1 MINND
6 KCASNFFF
14 LPFHFSK
21 YIYLESLRGA
31 DFGISGGNECITA
44 LLTVA
49 PVLKVMQLR

>member
-1 MINND
+1 MTNVPQT
-6 KCASNFFF
+6 FFSSFPF
-14 LPFHFSK
+14 LQIH
-21 YIYLESLRGA
+21 LLRESLRGA